1 MNSTGRLGIGIIS
14 AGKVGATLGN
24 ALRGQGHAI
33 IGAYAASE
41 DSQERLATLL
51 PGVPALEVTEI
62 VERAELVLLAVPDD
76 ELAPLVAGLAKL
88 SAWQAGQI
96 VIHTAGRYG
105 AEVLAPAR
113 ALGAL
118 CLAIHPAM
126 TFTGTS
132 LDIARLRGCPFAV
145 TAPASLQPI
154 GQALVAEIG
163 GEPVIVAEAD
173 RTAYHMALSHGAN
186 HSVTLISQS
195 LQILEKIGI
204 DNPGEYLRPLM
215 QAAVE
220 EALQSGDA
228 LLTGPISRGD
238 TGSVAAH
245 LQALQE
251 LSEEDSSCV
260 NTAATYRTL
269 GIATVA
275 RAAWRGKISES
286 KAAELLAL
294 LTGEAAE

>member
-1 MNSTGRLGIGIIS
+1 M
-14 AGKVGATLGN
+14 
-24 ALRGQGHAI
+24 
-33 IGAYAASE
+33 
-41 DSQERLATLL
+41 
-51 PGVPALEVTEI
+51 
-62 VERAELVLLAVPDD
+62 
-76 ELAPLVAGLAKL
+76 
-88 SAWQAGQI
+88 
-96 VIHTAGRYG
+96 
-105 AEVLAPAR
+105 
-113 ALGAL
+113 
-118 CLAIHPAM
+118 
-126 TFTGTS
+126 
-132 LDIARLRGCPFAV
+132 
-145 TAPASLQPI
+145 
-154 GQALVAEIG
+154 
-163 GEPVIVAEAD
+163 IVAEAD

-204 DNPGEYLRPLM
+204 ANPGEYLRPLI
-215 QAAVE
+215 QASVE
-220 EALQSGDA
+220 GALQSGDA

-251 LSEEDSSCV
+251 LIEEDSSCV
-260 NTAATYRTL
+260 HTAATYRTL